1 MSAYEY
7 DFPKT
12 TKKEFILAVLGGL
25 FAPVL
30 VLFLVARLFFGIQA
44 GHIDDPEV
52 KQPAAA
58 EAAKPAEDDE
68 DAADEGQADAEAPAA
83 EEPAADEGEKGE

>member
-1 MSAYEY
+1 MSAHEL

-12 TKKEFILAVLGGL
+12 TKKEFILATLGGL

-44 GHIDDPEV
+44 SHIDDPEV
-52 KQPAAA
+52 QAPAAAAAAQPAADDA
-58 EAAKPAEDDE
+58 EEAEPAE
-68 DAADEGQADAEAPAA
+68 AEAPAA
-83 EEPAADEGEKGE
+83 DAEKSE

>member
-1 MSAYEY
+1 MSAQEY

-44 GHIDDPEV
+44 SHIDDPEV
-52 KQPAAA
+52 KQPTAA
-58 EAAKPAEDDE
+58 EAAKPAEDGEADE
-68 DAADEGQADAEAPAA
+68 DAADAEAPVA
-83 EEPAADEGEKGE
+83 EEPAAAEGEKSE